1 MQRDIGTSPTSQQ
14 PEKIDQD
21 GDRLI
26 ERRLFMHSMP
36 RALPLDE
43 VHLSAPI
50 PMSLIDDVLFPT
62 G

>member
-1 MQRDIGTSPTSQQ
+1 
-14 PEKIDQD
+14 
-21 GDRLI
+21 
-26 ERRLFMHSMP
+26 MHSMP